1 MSAISD
7 MNVQKDKAIEVLEK
21 MLEKVR
27 SGDYDDTKL
36 KDIIDMSEKIESR
49 EVEEYPLEILRY
61 LFRGWF
67 LTTLNEERVNGDHV
81 EVE

>member
-1 MSAISD
+1 
-7 MNVQKDKAIEVLEK
+7 
-21 MLEKVR
+21 
-27 SGDYDDTKL
+27 
-36 KDIIDMSEKIESR
+36 MSEKIESR

>member
-1 MSAISD
+1 MSDVSTK
-7 MNVQKDKAIEVLEK
+7 VQTIKVLEK
-21 MLEKVR
+21 ILEKVR
-27 SGDYDDTKL
+27 NDDYDDTAL

-49 EVEEYPLEILRY
+49 QVEEYPLEILRY

-67 LTTLNEERVNGDHV
+67 LTTLFDNGNNI